1 MYGTKDDPINLKETT
16 PNRPTVHIPAQGETT
31 TDSDLSSSSS
41 ATLVKWN
48 ITEESAT
55 STVTRTKPI
64 STLKHKPK
72 PGLKTTP
79 KQMNK
84 PTKTVLVKTKTT
96 ATKLVT
102 VAPTRATLV
111 ENVTVIEVTTR
122 NMTASFGWKEAVTD
136 VVITGTVEDGVKT
149 GETAEGANN
158 AETLNGSEAVLNVTE
173 KLQSPVSPNV
183 TNSVSL
189 TSVTTEEVR

>member
-72 PGLKTTP
+72 PGLKATP
-79 KQMNK
+79 KQTNK

-136 VVITGTVEDGVKT
+136 VVITVEDGVKT

-173 KLQSPVSPNV
+173 KLQGPVSPNV
-183 TNSVSL
+183 TKSVSL